1 MRLVYPYH
9 PFQCKTG
16 KAVRSTQ
23 MDLKGILTRRRGSPP
38 KKHTV
43 TAPSPLEEDVRKT
56 IAKVYTFTPLR
67 SRMKRGSVEAVKY
80 PARRQTYMG
89 EGKMYMK
96 QTISINSRPARHEQ
110 LLEDGEDETRAFLQE
125 LGRKY
130 HSEFVWKA
138 HKVGGVAN
146 FPTEKRFEITAPRG
160 ADRIYETNTGPKSGL
175 SKVASESLFGSSI
188 AHDSTQRFMKTVAST
203 SELVGP
209 GKYSTSFSSTKLNN
223 DWTVP
228 SPVFSLKDLKKKRK
242 LDPSLLAL
250 QSRNRRRGLLLPG
263 LKKMRPKSPWQNL
276 DRGVKIPKAA
286 RETLAAMSAKSRK
299 LDEEHREKQLYKL
312 KTGGDVGY
320 GQFVR

>member
-1 MRLVYPYH
+1 
-9 PFQCKTG
+9 
-16 KAVRSTQ
+16 

-67 SRMKRGSVEAVKY
+67 SRMKRGPVEAVKY

-96 QTISINSRPARHEQ
+96 QTISSNSGPARHEQ
-110 LLEDGEDETRAFLQE
+110 LLEDGEDEARALLQE

-130 HSEFVWKA
+130 HSEFVWKT

-146 FPTEKRFEITAPRG
+146 FPIEKRFKTMAPRG
-160 ADRIYETNTGPKSGL
+160 PDRMYETNTGPKSGL

-188 AHDSTQRFMKTVAST
+188 ARDSTQRSMQTIAST
-203 SELVGP
+203 SELLGP
-209 GKYSTSFSSTKLNN
+209 GKYSTSLRSSKLNN

-228 SPVFSLKDLKKKRK
+228 SPGYTPKNPKKKRK
-242 LDPSLLAL
+242 HDPSLLAL
-250 QSRNRRRGLLLPG
+250 QFRNRQRGLLLPG
-263 LKKMRPKSPWQNL
+263 LKKPRPKSPWQKL

-286 RETLAAMSAKSRK
+286 REMLAAIAAKSRK
-299 LDEEHREKQLYKL
+299 ADEEHREKQLYKL

-320 GQFVR
+320 GQFVK